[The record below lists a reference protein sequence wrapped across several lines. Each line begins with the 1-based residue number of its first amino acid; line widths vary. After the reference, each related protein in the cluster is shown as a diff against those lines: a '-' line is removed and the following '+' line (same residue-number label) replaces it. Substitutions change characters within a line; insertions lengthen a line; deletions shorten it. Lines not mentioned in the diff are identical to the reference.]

1 MQLGIMGLPRSGKTT
16 IFNALTKSCI
26 KVGGFSTGLRHAQSA
41 VSKSACDVHLGVVKV
56 PDPRL
61 DKLTAMFNPKKKV
74 PATITYVDIGGMAKG
89 GSDSGGLGTEFLTQM
104 QKMDAMIL
112 VLRGFADVSGAPT
125 PVDDYQTIATEL
137 LLSDLSLVERRI
149 ERVKTDI
156 KKVKRPE
163 LEKELAILEKCRVQ
177 LEAEKPLH
185 ALDLFPE
192 ESKALR
198 SFQLLTE
205 KPRLPVLNY
214 EEGTD
219 FAALQNSL
227 AAACG
232 GEATALCGTIEMDI
246 AQMSDEEAK
255 EFLAEMKISEPALNK
270 MIRTSYRLLGQI
282 SFFTV
287 GEDECRAWTIPM
299 NTKAPQAAGAIHS
312 DLERGFI
319 RAETVSYD
327 HLTES
332 GSYAAAREKGYVRQE
347 GKEYLV
353 KDGDVINIKF
363 NV

>member
-1 MQLGIMGLPRSGKTT
+1 MQLGIIGLPQSGKTT

-26 KVGGFSTGLRHAQSA
+26 KVGEYSTG
-41 VSKSACDVHLGVVKV
+41 CDVHLGVVKV

-89 GSDSGGLGTEFLTQM
+89 VSDSGGLGTEFLTQM
-104 QKMDAMIL
+104 HKVDAMIL
-112 VLRGFADVSGAPT
+112 VLRGFADASGAPS

-137 LLSDLSLVERRI
+137 LLSDLSMVERRI
-149 ERVKTDI
+149 ERVKIDI

-163 LEKELAILEKCRVQ
+163 LDKELAILDKCRVH

-185 ALDLFPE
+185 MLDLFPE

-205 KPRLPVLNY
+205 KPLLPVLNY
-214 EEGTD
+214 GEGVD
-219 FAALQNSL
+219 YAALQSAL
-227 AAACG
+227 SSASSQ
-232 GEATALCGTIEMDI
+232 EATALCGAIEMDI

-255 EFLAEMKISEPALNK
+255 EFLAEMKIAEPALNK

-287 GEDECRAWTIPM
+287 GEDECRAWTIPL

-327 HLTES
+327 HLTEV
-332 GSYAAAREKGYVRQE
+332 GTYAAAREKGYVRQE
-347 GKEYLV
+347 GKEYIV